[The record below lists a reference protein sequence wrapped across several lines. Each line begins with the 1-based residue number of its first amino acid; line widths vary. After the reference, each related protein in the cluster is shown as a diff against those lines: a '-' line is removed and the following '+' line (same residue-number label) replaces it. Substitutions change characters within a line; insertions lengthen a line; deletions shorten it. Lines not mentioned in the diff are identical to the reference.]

1 MPTGYKDKQRNVFHM
16 LYFFNFQYS
25 PNNAANNR
33 LLAYYR
39 AFDQMGVKAHV
50 VYVHPD
56 RHYSKIEEKFSNLQ
70 VTYLWNKFL
79 PYSGFFGKLTYGRYV
94 NRFISMLKPGDIV
107 YTYSVSALTREC
119 TKIEG
124 VKVYAERTEHPEASA
139 GYPSPL
145 AALTPEEH
153 YETLHRLAGL
163 FVISEPLRDYYSSQG
178 VANSKIEIINMTVDP
193 SRFLEIH
200 KTSCKDRY
208 IAYCGT
214 ASNNKDGV
222 DELIKSFA
230 IVAQHIPD
238 VKLYIIGK
246 TPSKEQ
252 KFGNMKL
259 VESLGLKDR
268 VLFTGIVKAENI
280 PQLLMNAEVLALDR
294 PDNLQ
299 AKYGFPTK
307 LGEYLLTENPV
318 VVTAVGD
325 IPKFLKDGVSAL
337 IARPG
342 DVEDFSSKLIWALT
356 HKDEAARIGHRGYI
370 VAMEQFNSF
379 TETHKMVKFFMKQ

>member
-1 MPTGYKDKQRNVFHM
+1 M
-16 LYFFNFQYS
+16 LYILNFQYS

-56 RHYSKIEEKFSNLQ
+56 RHYSRIDEKFSNIQ
-70 VTYLWNKFL
+70 ITYLWNKFL
-79 PYSGFFGKLTYGRYV
+79 PYRGFFGKLTYSRYIR
-94 NRFISMLKPGDIV
+94 RFLSMLKPGDIV
-107 YTYSVSALTREC
+107 YTYSVSALTRVC
-119 TKIEG
+119 AKIEG
-124 VKVYAERTEHPEASA
+124 VKVYAERTEHPEASV
-139 GYPSPL
+139 GFPSPL
-145 AALTPEEH
+145 AALTPEE
-153 YETLHRLAGL
+153 YDDTLRRLTGM
-163 FVISEPLRDYYSSQG
+163 FVISEPLRDYYSMRG
-178 VANSKIEIINMTVDP
+178 VEMSKIEIINMTVDP
-193 SRFLEIH
+193 SRFLKIH
-200 KTSCKDRY
+200 KTACEDRY

-230 IVAQHIPD
+230 IVAQRIPD

-252 KFGNMKL
+252 KFGNMEL
-259 VESLGLKDR
+259 VKSLGLKDR
-268 VLFTGIVKAENI
+268 VVFTGIVKAVDM
-280 PQLLMNAEVLALDR
+280 PQLLKNAEVLALDR

-307 LGEYLLTENPV
+307 LGEYLLTSNPV

-337 IARPG
+337 IAKPCDAEG
-342 DVEDFSSKLIWALT
+342 FSSKLIWALT
-356 HKDEAARIGHRGYI
+356 HKDEAARIGREGYS
-370 VAMEQFNSF
+370 VAMEHFNSF
-379 TETHKMVKFFMKQ
+379 TETQKIVKFLMVEQHGL

>member
-1 MPTGYKDKQRNVFHM
+1 M
-16 LYFFNFQYS
+16 LYILNFQYS
-25 PNNAANNR
+25 PNNASNNR

-39 AFDQMGVKAHV
+39 AFDQMGLKAHV

-56 RHYSKIEEKFSNLQ
+56 RYYSRIDENFSNIHI
-70 VTYLWNKFL
+70 TYLWNKFL
-79 PYSGFFGKLTYGRYV
+79 PYRGFFGKLTYGRYV
-94 NRFISMLKPGDIV
+94 KRFLSMLKPGDIV
-107 YTYSVSALTREC
+107 YTYSVSALTRAC
-119 TKIEG
+119 AQIKG
-124 VKVYAERTEHPEASA
+124 VKVYAERTEHPEASV
-139 GYPSPL
+139 GFSSPL
-145 AALTPEEH
+145 AALTPEE
-153 YETLHRLAGL
+153 YDDTLRRLTGM
-163 FVISEPLRDYYSSQG
+163 FVISEPLRDYYSLRG
-178 VANSKIEIINMTVDP
+178 VEMSKIEIINMTVDP
-193 SRFLEIH
+193 SRFLKIQ
-200 KTSCKDRY
+200 KTACKERY

-230 IVAQHIPD
+230 IVAQHIPE

-252 KFGNMKL
+252 KFGNMEL
-259 VESLGLKDR
+259 VKSLGLEDR
-268 VLFTGIVKAENI
+268 VVFTGIVKAEDM
-280 PQLLMNAEVLALDR
+280 PQLLKNAEVLALDR

-337 IARPG
+337 IAKPG
-342 DVEDFSSKLIWALT
+342 DAGDFSSKLIWALT
-356 HKDEAARIGHRGYI
+356 HKDEAAKIGREGCS
-370 VAMEQFNSF
+370 VAMEHFNSF

>member
-1 MPTGYKDKQRNVFHM
+1 M
-16 LYFFNFQYS
+16 LYILNFQYS
-25 PNNAANNR
+25 PNTAANNR

-39 AFDQMGVKAHV
+39 AFDQMGIKAHV

-56 RHYSKIEEKFSNLQ
+56 RQYSRIDEKFSNIRI
-70 VTYLWNKFL
+70 TYLWNKFL
-79 PYSGFFGKLTYGRYV
+79 PYRGFLGKLTYGRYV
-94 NRFISMLKPGDIV
+94 KRFLSMLKPGDIV
-107 YTYSVSALTREC
+107 YTYSISALTMAC

-124 VKVYAERTEHPEASA
+124 VKVYAERTEHPEASM
-139 GYPSPL
+139 GFPSPL

-153 YETLHRLAGL
+153 YETLQRLAGL
-163 FVISEPLRDYYSSQG
+163 FVISEPLRDYYNTQG
-178 VANSKIEIINMTVDP
+178 VEKSKIKIINMTVDP
-193 SRFLEIH
+193 SRFLNIH

-222 DELIKSFA
+222 DELIKAFV
-230 IVAQHIPD
+230 IVAQRIPD

-252 KFGNMKL
+252 KFGNMEL
-259 VESLGLKDR
+259 VESLGLKNR
-268 VLFTGIVKAENI
+268 VLFTGIVNAENI
-280 PQLLMNAEVLALDR
+280 PHLLKNAEVLALDR

-307 LGEYLLTENPV
+307 LGEYLLTRNPV

-337 IARPG
+337 IAKPC
-342 DVEDFSSKLIWALT
+342 DAKDFSSKLIWVLT
-356 HKDEAARIGHRGYI
+356 HKDEAARIGREGCS
-370 VAMEQFNSF
+370 VAMEHFNSF
-379 TETHKMVKFFMKQ
+379 TEAQKIVKFLKKS

>member
-1 MPTGYKDKQRNVFHM
+1 M
-16 LYFFNFQYS
+16 LYFLDFQYS
-25 PNNAANNR
+25 PNNATNNR

-56 RHYSKIEEKFSNLQ
+56 RRYSRINEKFSNIQ
-70 VTYLWNKFL
+70 ITYLWNNFL
-79 PYSGFFGKLTYGRYV
+79 PYRGFFRKLTYGRYV
-94 NRFISMLKPGDIV
+94 KRFLSMLKPGDIV
-107 YTYSVSALTREC
+107 YTYEVSALTMAC

-124 VKVYAERTEHPEASA
+124 VKVYAERTEHPEAST
-139 GYPSPL
+139 GFPVPQ

-153 YETLHRLAGL
+153 YETLKRLAGL
-163 FVISEPLRDYYSSQG
+163 FVISEPLRDYYSTQG
-178 VANSKIEIINMTVDP
+178 VEKSLIEIINMTVDP
-193 SRFLEIH
+193 SRFLKIH
-200 KTSCKDRY
+200 KTNCKDRY

-222 DELIKSFA
+222 DELIKAFA
-230 IVAQHIPD
+230 IVAQQIPD

-252 KFGNMKL
+252 KFGNMEL
-259 VESLGLKDR
+259 VKSLGLKDR
-268 VLFTGIVKAENI
+268 VVFTGVVKAEDM
-280 PQLLMNAEVLALDR
+280 PQLLKNADVLALDR

-307 LGEYLLTENPV
+307 LGEYLLTSNPV

-337 IARPG
+337 ISKPCDAK
-342 DVEDFSSKLIWALT
+342 DFSSKLIWALT
-356 HKDEAARIGHRGYI
+356 HKDEAARIGREGYS
-370 VAMEQFNSF
+370 VAMEHFNSF
-379 TETHKMVKFFMKQ
+379 TEAQKMVKFLNIK

>member
-1 MPTGYKDKQRNVFHM
+1 M
-16 LYFFNFQYS
+16 LYILNFQYS
-25 PNNAANNR
+25 PNNAATNR

-50 VYVHPD
+50 IYVHPD
-56 RHYSKIEEKFSNLQ
+56 RQYSRIDEKFSNIQ
-70 VTYLWNKFL
+70 ITYLWNKFL
-79 PYSGFFGKLTYGRYV
+79 PYRGFFGKLTYGRYV
-94 NRFISMLKPGDIV
+94 SRFLSMLKPGDIV
-107 YTYSVSALTREC
+107 YTYSVSALTRAC
-119 TKIEG
+119 TQIKG

-139 GYPSPL
+139 GFPSSL

-153 YETLHRLAGL
+153 YETLQRLAGL
-163 FVISEPLRDYYSSQG
+163 FVISEPLRDYYSSHG

-193 SRFLEIH
+193 SRFMKIH

-230 IVAQHIPD
+230 IVAQQLPD
-238 VKLYIIGK
+238 VKLYIVGK

-252 KFGNMKL
+252 RFGNMEL

-268 VLFTGIVKAENI
+268 VLFTGIVKSENI

-307 LGEYLLTENPV
+307 LGEYLLTKNPV

-337 IARPG
+337 IAKPS
-342 DVEDFSSKLIWALT
+342 DAEDFSSKLIWALT
-356 HKDEAARIGHRGYI
+356 HKDEAARIGRVGCS
-370 VAMEQFNSF
+370 VAMENFNSF
-379 TETHKMVKFFMKQ
+379 TEAQKIVKFLKKS

>member
-1 MPTGYKDKQRNVFHM
+1 M
-16 LYFFNFQYS
+16 LYILNFQYS
-25 PNNAANNR
+25 PNTAATNR

-50 VYVHPD
+50 IYVHPD
-56 RHYSKIEEKFSNLQ
+56 RQYSRIDEKFSNIQL
-70 VTYLWNKFL
+70 TYLWNNFL
-79 PYSGFFGKLTYGRYV
+79 PYRGFFRKLTYGRYV
-94 NRFISMLKPGDIV
+94 KRFLTMLKPGDIV
-107 YTYSVSALTREC
+107 YTYSVSALTRAC
-119 TKIEG
+119 TQIKG

-139 GYPSPL
+139 GFPSPL

-153 YETLHRLAGL
+153 YETLTRLAGL
-163 FVISEPLRDYYSSQG
+163 FVISVPLRDYYSTQG
-178 VANSKIEIINMTVDP
+178 VEKSKIEIINMTVDP
-193 SRFLEIH
+193 SRFLKIH

-222 DELIKSFA
+222 DELIKAFA
-230 IVAQHIPD
+230 IVAQQIPD

-252 KFGNMKL
+252 KFGNMEL

-268 VLFTGIVKAENI
+268 VSFTGIVKAEAI

-307 LGEYLLTENPV
+307 LGEYLLTKNPV

-337 IARPG
+337 IAKPS
-342 DVEDFSSKLIWALT
+342 DAEDFSSKLIWALT
-356 HKDEAARIGHRGYI
+356 HKDEAARIGRAGCS
-370 VAMEQFNSF
+370 VAMENFNSF
-379 TETHKMVKFFMKQ
+379 TEAQKIVKFLKNS

>member
-1 MPTGYKDKQRNVFHM
+1 M
-16 LYFFNFQYS
+16 LYILNFQYS
-25 PNNAANNR
+25 PNTAANNR
-33 LLAYYR
+33 LLAYYG

-56 RHYSKIEEKFSNLQ
+56 RQYSRIDEKFSNIRI
-70 VTYLWNKFL
+70 TYLWNKFL
-79 PYSGFFGKLTYGRYV
+79 PYRGFFGKLTYGRYV
-94 NRFISMLKPGDIV
+94 SRFLSMLKPGDIV
-107 YTYSVSALTREC
+107 YTYSVSALTMAC

-124 VKVYAERTEHPEASA
+124 VKVYAERTEHPEAST
-139 GYPSPL
+139 GFPSPL

-153 YETLHRLAGL
+153 YETLQRLAGL
-163 FVISEPLRDYYSSQG
+163 FVISEPLRDYYSTQG
-178 VANSKIEIINMTVDP
+178 VEKSKIKIINMTVDP
-193 SRFLEIH
+193 SRFLNIH

-222 DELIKSFA
+222 DELIKAFA
-230 IVAQHIPD
+230 IVAQRIPD

-252 KFGNMKL
+252 KFGNMEL
-259 VESLGLKDR
+259 VKSLGLKDR
-268 VLFTGIVKAENI
+268 VVFTGIVKAVDM
-280 PQLLMNAEVLALDR
+280 PLLLKNAEVLALDR

-307 LGEYLLTENPV
+307 LGEYLLTSNPV

-337 IARPG
+337 IAKPCDG
-342 DVEDFSSKLIWALT
+342 EDFSSKLIWALT
-356 HKDEAARIGHRGYI
+356 HKDEATRIGREGYS
-370 VAMEQFNSF
+370 VAMEHFNSF
-379 TETHKMVKFFMKQ
+379 TEAQKMVKFLKI

>member
-1 MPTGYKDKQRNVFHM
+1 M
-16 LYFFNFQYS
+16 LYILNFQYS

-56 RHYSKIEEKFSNLQ
+56 RRYSRINEKFSNIHI
-70 VTYLWNKFL
+70 TYLWNKFL
-79 PYSGFFGKLTYGRYV
+79 PYRGFFGKLTYGRYV
-94 NRFISMLKPGDIV
+94 KRFLSMLKPGDIV
-107 YTYSVSALTREC
+107 YTYSVSALTRAC
-119 TKIEG
+119 AQIKG
-124 VKVYAERTEHPEASA
+124 VKVYAERTEHPEASV
-139 GYPSPL
+139 GFPSPL
-145 AALTPEEH
+145 AALTPEE
-153 YETLHRLAGL
+153 YDDTLRRLTGM
-163 FVISEPLRDYYSSQG
+163 FVISEPLRDYYSMRG
-178 VANSKIEIINMTVDP
+178 VEMSKIEIINMTVDP
-193 SRFLEIH
+193 SRFLKIQ
-200 KTSCKDRY
+200 KTVCKERY

-230 IVAQHIPD
+230 IVAQHIPE

-246 TPSKEQ
+246 IPSKEQ
-252 KFGNMKL
+252 KFGNMEL
-259 VESLGLKDR
+259 VKSLGLKDR
-268 VLFTGIVKAENI
+268 VVFTGIVKAEDM
-280 PQLLMNAEVLALDR
+280 PQLLKNAEVLALDR

-299 AKYGFPTK
+299 AKFGFPTK

-337 IARPG
+337 IAKPG

-356 HKDEAARIGHRGYI
+356 HNDEAARIGHRGYI
-370 VAMEQFNSF
+370 VAMEKFNSF
-379 TETHKMVKFFMKQ
+379 TETQKMVKSLKVEQNGL